1 MIRMVIAED
10 HALVRA
16 GLKALVLQLEGIEVV
31 GEAGDGLEA
40 VRLAHAHSPDIVL
53 MDIAMPG
60 MNGLGATAR
69 LKVEV
74 PDVRVILLSMHGT
87 DEYLR
92 LALEARADGYLLKG
106 AELEELDRAIRA
118 VIKGGTYLTPEVAKF
133 SSEVL
138 RQRRAGSTSQLDR
151 LSSRQR
157 EVLQLLAEGHSTKI
171 IAERLSLSAKTVE
184 THRAQLM
191 ARLDLHDVASLVR
204 FAMEVGLVSPPSR
217 Q

>member
-1 MIRMVIAED
+1 MIRMVIADD

-16 GLKALVLQLEGIEVV
+16 GLKALVLQLEGVEVV
-31 GEAGDGLEA
+31 GEVGDGLEV
-40 VRLAHAHSPDIVL
+40 VRLAHTLVPDIVL

-60 MNGLGATAR
+60 MNGLGATVR
-69 LKVEV
+69 LKAEV

-92 LALEARADGYLLKG
+92 MALEAHADGYLLKG

-118 VIKGGTYLTPEVAKF
+118 VMRGGAYLTPDVAKF
-133 SSEVL
+133 SAEVL
-138 RQRRAGSTSQLDR
+138 RQRRTGSTSLLDR

-157 EVLQLLAEGHSTKI
+157 EVLQLLAEGHSTKA
-171 IAERLSLSAKTVE
+171 IAGLLSLSVKTIE

-191 ARLDLHDVASLVR
+191 VRLDLHDLASLVR
-204 FAMEVGLVSPPSR
+204 FAMEVGLVPPPSR
-217 Q
+217 

>member
-1 MIRMVIAED
+1 MIRMVIADD

-16 GLKALVLQLEGIEVV
+16 GLKALLLQLEGIEVA
-31 GEAGDGLEA
+31 GEAGDGLEV
-40 VRLAHAHSPDIVL
+40 VRLAHALSPDIVL

-69 LKVEV
+69 LKAEM

-106 AELEELDRAIRA
+106 AELEELDRAIKA
-118 VIKGGTYLTPEVAKF
+118 VMRGGTYLTPDVAKF
-133 SSEVL
+133 SAEVL
-138 RQRRAGSTSQLDR
+138 RQRRTGSTNLLDR

-157 EVLQLLAEGHSTKI
+157 EVLQLLAEGHSTKA
-171 IAERLSLSAKTVE
+171 IAGLLSLSVKTIE

-191 ARLDLHDVASLVR
+191 LRLDLHDLASLVR
-204 FAMEVGLVSPPSR
+204 FAMEVGLVPPPSR
-217 Q
+217 